1 MKIEPQKICKGI
13 KCINLIVINIKN
25 ISYEETN
32 YYKTYRLINL
42 EHDIQIILII
52 VIYKHGIVKFI
63 FISSSPKYL
72 YVVINYN

>member
-63 FISSSPKYL
+63 NLFHRALSTYM
-72 YVVINYN
+72 